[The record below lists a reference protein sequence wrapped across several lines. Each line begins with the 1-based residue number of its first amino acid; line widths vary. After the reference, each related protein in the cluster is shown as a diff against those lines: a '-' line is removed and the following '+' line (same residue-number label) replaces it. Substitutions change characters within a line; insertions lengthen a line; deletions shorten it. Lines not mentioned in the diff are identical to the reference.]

1 MDVRSTL
8 SDSPRRT
15 VVGVVVVLVAVVGA
29 AVALGILGSPTVT
42 GVENR
47 FGGVNESATVVESN
61 LTVSN
66 PNPVGASL
74 GGLTVD
80 YAVEMNGVRMAEG
93 TKAGVSVPPGQSVLP
108 FRTTLANDRIP
119 TWWVSHVRND
129 ERTTLTVDAAVH
141 SSAVDSPFGAPQVTR
156 TVETD
161 LLSEFD
167 STEPRPVNASAPL
180 VTDPVVYVNET
191 SASWGAVT
199 TETTELD
206 LAFVVYNPKPY
217 PVGMTE
223 VGYDVSMNDVTLGEG
238 ATDGGVVIPPGETRT
253 IETTTRIRN
262 ENLDEWWVTH
272 VERNQVSELE
282 IDFAARLDLQATT
295 IEVPLTALTY
305 TKTVE
310 TDVFGTKPE
319 STATASGAETTS
331 GSDRVTTTETAVPDG
346 RTTTATTTTVPTAT
360 PAPTTTDV
368 PTPTDDGGLLNGGE
382 ATRTPEPESTPTD
395 DGGLLG
401 ETRAPVR

>member
-8 SDSPRRT
+8 FGSRRRT
-15 VVGVVVVLVAVVGA
+15 VVVVVVGLVAVGGA
-29 AVALGILGSPTVT
+29 AVALGVVGSPTVT

-66 PNPVGASL
+66 PNPIGASL

-80 YAVEMNGVRMAEG
+80 YAVEMNGIRMAEG
-93 TKAGVSVPPGQSVLP
+93 TKAGVSVSAGQSVLP
-108 FRTTLANDRIP
+108 FRTALANDRIP
-119 TWWVSHVRND
+119 TWWVSHVRNG
-129 ERTTLTVDAAVH
+129 ERTTLTVDAAVR
-141 SSAVDSPFGAPQVTR
+141 SSVAGSSFGAPQVTR

-167 STEPRPVNASAPL
+167 STEPRPVNADAPF
-180 VTDPVVYVNET
+180 VTDPVLYVNET

-238 ATDGGVVIPPGETRT
+238 ATDGGVVIPPGEART

-272 VERNQVSELE
+272 IERDQVSELT

-295 IEVPLTALTY
+295 IEVPLSALTY

-319 STATASGAETTS
+319 STASGAETAS
-331 GSDRVTTTETAVPDG
+331 GSDRVTTTETAAPDE
-346 RTTTATTTTVPTAT
+346 RTTTAV
-360 PAPTTTDV
+360 PTTTST
-368 PTPTDDGGLLNGGE
+368 PTPSDDGGLLGGGE
-382 ATRTPEPESTPTD
+382 ATRTPEPESTPTPTD

-401 ETRAPVR
+401 EARAPAR

>member
-8 SDSPRRT
+8 FDSPRRT

-29 AVALGILGSPTVT
+29 AVALGIVGSPTVT

-80 YAVEMNGVRMAEG
+80 YAVEMNGIRMAEG
-93 TKAGVSVPPGQSVLP
+93 TKTGVSVPAGQSVLP
-108 FRTTLANDRIP
+108 VRTTLANDRIP
-119 TWWVSHVRND
+119 AWWVSHVRND
-129 ERTTLTVDAAVH
+129 ERTTLTVDADVH
-141 SSAVDSPFGAPQVTR
+141 SSAVGSSFGTPQITR

-167 STEPRPVNASAPL
+167 STESRPVNANAPL
-180 VTDPVVYVNET
+180 VTDPVVSVTET

-223 VGYDVSMNDVTLGEG
+223 VGYDVSMNGVTLGEG
-238 ATDGGVVIPPGETRT
+238 GTDGGVVIPPGETRT

-262 ENLDEWWVTH
+262 GNLDEWWVTH

-282 IDFAARLDLQATT
+282 IDFAARLDLRATT

-305 TKTVE
+305 RKTVE

-319 STATASGAETTS
+319 STAT
-331 GSDRVTTTETAVPDG
+331 R
-346 RTTTATTTTVPTAT
+346 
-360 PAPTTTDV
+360 
-368 PTPTDDGGLLNGGE
+368 TPTDDG
-382 ATRTPEPESTPTD
+382 R
-395 DGGLLG
+395 LLG
-401 ETRAPVR
+401 EARAPAP